1 MNFSGYQILH
11 SETGKGIPEK
21 NKEIKNV
28 IIKAR
33 TNKVPLWFTVG

>member
-21 NKEIKNV
+21 NEIKNV